1 MPGQALLMPL
11 SPNSRVDDLPVSSIE
26 CVEITTVSGI
36 EGVDLAGH
44 LDAIGSETILDEVVN
59 SVGGKR
65 VGLGIVLGVS
75 DRVLNSLLHRAR
87 GVRYGVPRSGGGI

>member
-1 MPGQALLMPL
+1 MPL

-26 CVEITTVSGI
+26 CVEVTTVSSI

-44 LDAIGSETILDEVVN
+44 LNAIGGKTILDEAVN
-59 SVGGKR
+59 SIGGES
-65 VGLGIVLGVS
+65 VGLGIVLSVS
-75 DRVLNSLLHRAR
+75 DSVFHGLLHRAR